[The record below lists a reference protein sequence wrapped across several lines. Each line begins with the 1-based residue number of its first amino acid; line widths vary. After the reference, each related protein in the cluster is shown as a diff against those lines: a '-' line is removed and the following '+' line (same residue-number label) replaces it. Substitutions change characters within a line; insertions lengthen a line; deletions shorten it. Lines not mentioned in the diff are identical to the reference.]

1 MAIDIFPEVYN
12 TTPSERLGVSR
23 MVATVVLVSSGNGH
37 IAEAAGIVTYAKT
50 GELETQAREIL
61 KDIKNTITRLGS

>member
-12 TTPSERLGVSR
+12 TTPSDHLGMSR

-37 IAEAAGIVTYAKT
+37 MAEAVGVVTYAKT
-50 GELETQAREIL
+50 GELEIQAREIL
-61 KDIKNTITRLGS
+61 EDIKNTLTRSES